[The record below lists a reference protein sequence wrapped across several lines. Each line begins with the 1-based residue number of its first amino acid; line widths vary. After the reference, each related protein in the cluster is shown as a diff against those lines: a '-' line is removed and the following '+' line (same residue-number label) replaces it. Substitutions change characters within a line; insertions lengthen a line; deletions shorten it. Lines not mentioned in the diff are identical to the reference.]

1 MRKIILLLIFAVS
14 MCVGTAY
21 ASDVGASP
29 PTQFVTDQN
38 YVIVPQFADV
48 NVLMIPDVVQP
59 VLMHNLIVQNS
70 AISCEKVSWYAFAD
84 RHRRTYRLNEMST
97 MRNYSYTSHQTV
109 RLEADIG
116 TNYPLKFLLT

>member
-48 NVLMIPDVVQP
+48 NVFLIPDVVQP

-84 RHRRTYRLNEMST
+84 RHRRTYRLDEMNNKDINHKGNKSV
-97 MRNYSYTSHQTV
+97 Q
-109 RLEADIG
+109 LESDIG
-116 TNYPLKFLLT
+116 TNIQPEILLT